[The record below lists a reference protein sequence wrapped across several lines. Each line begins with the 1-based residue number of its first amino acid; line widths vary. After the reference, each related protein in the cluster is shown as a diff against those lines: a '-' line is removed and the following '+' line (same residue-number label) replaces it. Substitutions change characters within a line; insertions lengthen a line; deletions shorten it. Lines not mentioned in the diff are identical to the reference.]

1 MRAWHLVEKRQ
12 PLVDREVPNPA
23 PAWGEV
29 VIDVRAAG
37 LCHSDIGY
45 IEDDGFRPPHLPF
58 ILGHEI
64 AGVIS
69 QIGPGVAGWR
79 LGDRVSVSGPGE
91 DLPGIDRDGGYAEQV
106 VVGADSLMGLPD
118 SLPFELAAVAMDA
131 GATSHA
137 AVMTG
142 AQAAAGKKIGI
153 IGFGGLGQFGVRL
166 AVHAGAEVF
175 VSELREDVW
184 PSALEA
190 GAVGVASRITDF
202 VEERLDAIV
211 DFAGFGTT
219 TADALK
225 AVRRH
230 GRVIQVGLGVTEATL
245 SMLDLALGR
254 ITLVGIMGG
263 EREDSRRVCDLLA
276 TRDIQVEIQRVRF
289 DEIPHALDRLHRG
302 GVAGRVVA
310 MMGDTGGRL

>member
-1 MRAWHLVEKRQ
+1 MKAWQLVGKRR
-12 PLVDREVPNPA
+12 PLVLDRELPDPA
-23 PAWGEV
+23 PTWGEV

-37 LCHSDIGY
+37 LCHSDIGF
-45 IEDDGFRPPHLPF
+45 IEHDGFRPPHLPF

-69 QIGPGVAGWR
+69 QIGPGVAGWCP
-79 LGDRVSVSGPGE
+79 GDRVSVSGPGD
-91 DLPGIDRDGGYAEQV
+91 DLPGLDRDGGYAEQV
-106 VVGADSLMGLPD
+106 VVRADHVMGLPG

-166 AVHAGAEVF
+166 ARHAGAEVY
-175 VSELREDVW
+175 VSEIRQDVW
-184 PSALEA
+184 PSALAA
-190 GAVGVASRITDF
+190 GAVAVAPRITDF
-202 VEERLDAIV
+202 ADRDLDAIV

-219 TADALK
+219 TTDAMK

-230 GRVIQVGLGVTEATL
+230 GRVVQVGLGVTEATL
-245 SMLDLALGR
+245 SMLDLTLGR

-276 TRDIQVEIQRVRF
+276 TRDIHVDVQRVRF
-289 DEIPHALDRLHRG
+289 DEIPRALDRLRRG
-302 GVAGRVVA
+302 DVVGRVVA
-310 MMGDTGGRL
+310 MMDG